1 MCVMIKNEFID
12 LGFEIWMR
20 LLQNAEESYDPHS
33 EDIEMQHLTETSIF
47 PKH

>member
-1 MCVMIKNEFID
+1 MIKNEFID

-20 LLQNAEESYDPHS
+20 LLQNAGESYGPHS
-33 EDIEMQHLTETSIF
+33 EDIAMQHPSEPCIF

>member
-1 MCVMIKNEFID
+1 MIKNEFID

-20 LLQNAEESYDPHS
+20 LLQNAGESNDQHS
-33 EDIEMQHLTETSIF
+33 EDIEIQHPSETSIL